1 MTLASERHVVQN
13 PLIRYAE
20 EAGWTYLPPDE
31 ALRLRHGPEQPF
43 LQDVLIAQLQRLN
56 PGVVTSAEQAAEVI
70 ARLMRLRPDIE
81 GNREAWEYLKGL
93 KTVFVQAERRE
104 RNLRLLDPQQVEA
117 NTFHVTDEFRF
128 HSGPNKIR
136 ADVVFLVN
144 GIPVI
149 LVETKAA
156 TRLEGIAEA
165 FDQVRRYHLEAPDL
179 LVQTQ
184 LFALTH
190 LVQFF
195 YGATWSLSRKAL
207 FNWRD
212 DIGAKYISP
221 LPDDF
226 SPRPDQPDFE
236 TLVKSFIAPRRV
248 LRVLTD
254 YILFSRKD
262 GELSKIVLRPHQM
275 RAVERCLARAR
286 EAVRAQRAAPQRRRG
301 LIWHTQGSGKTYT
314 MLTLARLLLE
324 TPAFQNPTV
333 LLIVDRNELQSQLF
347 QNLEAVGFGKVHMAL
362 SKRHLR
368 DLLKSDTRG
377 LIVSMIHKFDDM
389 PANLNPRANIFV
401 LVDEAHRTTGG
412 DLGNYL
418 MGALPNATF
427 IGFTGTPIDRTAH
440 GRGTFKTFGADD
452 PQGYLDKYSIR
463 ESIEDGTTVPLHYQ
477 LAPNDLIA
485 DREAMEKEFWAAAEL
500 EGVADV
506 EELNRVLD
514 RAVTLTNMLKNR
526 ERVDKI
532 ARFVAEHFQNY
543 VAPMGYKAFLV
554 AVDREA
560 CCFYKEALD
569 RYLPPEASAVVIS
582 AGHNDPPHIKRHH
595 LSEDEETRIRKAFRK
610 PGENP
615 QIFIVTEKLLTG
627 YDAPILY
634 CMYLD
639 KPMRDHVLLQAI
651 ARVNRPYES
660 EEGQRKTTGLIVD
673 FVGVFENLE
682 RALAFDSQDVSGVV
696 EGLEVLQARF
706 TELMAQG
713 RADYLPLTAG
723 KTEDK
728 AAEAVLEHFRDRE
741 RREAFYAF
749 FRELQEIYEILSPDP
764 WLRPFLKDYERL
776 VEMYRLVR
784 SAYEPHVP
792 VDKSFLRK
800 TAEIVQK
807 HTQTSQIREPQATYE
822 IGTEAL
828 LALLHED
835 RPDTVKVFN
844 LLKELNRIVA
854 EQGKTAPHL
863 IPIGERAEE
872 IRRRFEE
879 RLISAQDA
887 LQDLEEVVR
896 QLQTAQEERRSRG
909 EAALRPYFPQV
920 FAVEWWLRTQG
931 IEAEK
936 AAQTAAS
943 LEEAFALFPNWLISV
958 ADERELRT
966 RLYKA
971 LLVLGVEEV
980 IPWANRI
987 LDLLRRAAE

>member
-1 MTLASERHVVQN
+1 MTLASERRIVQN

-31 ALRLRHGPEQPF
+31 ALRLRHGPDQPL
-43 LQDVLIAQLQRLN
+43 LQDVLITQLQRLN
-56 PGVVTSAEQAAEVI
+56 PGVVTCAEQAAEII
-70 ARLMRLRPDIE
+70 ACLLRIRPDIE

-104 RNLRLLDPQQVEA
+104 RNLRLIDPEQVEV

-128 HSGPNKIR
+128 HSGPHKIR

-144 GIPVI
+144 GIPVL

-165 FDQVRRYHLEAPDL
+165 FDQVRRYHAEAPEL
-179 LVQTQ
+179 LAQTQ
-184 LFALTH
+184 LFAITH

-207 FNWRD
+207 FNWREELV
-212 DIGAKYISP
+212 GAQHPTSP
-221 LPDDF
+221 
-226 SPRPDQPDFE
+226 PDFE
-236 TLVKSFIAPRRV
+236 TLVKAFAAPRRV

-254 YILFSRKD
+254 YILFARKE

-275 RAVERCLARAR
+275 RAVERCLTRAR
-286 EAVRAQRAAPQRRRG
+286 DSEKRRG

-314 MLTLARLLLE
+314 MLSLARLLIE

-333 LLIVDRNELQSQLF
+333 LLIVDRNELQSQIF
-347 QNLEAVGFGKVHMAL
+347 QNLEAIGFGRVHLAL

-368 DLLKSDTRG
+368 DLLKADTRG

-389 PANLNPRANIFV
+389 PANLNTRANIFV

-427 IGFTGTPIDRTAH
+427 LGFTGTPIDRTAH

-485 DREAMEKEFWAAAEL
+485 DREAMEKDFWAAAEL

-514 RAVTLTNMLKNR
+514 RAVSLTNMLKNR

-569 RYLPPEASAVVIS
+569 RYLLPEASVVVIS
-582 AGHNDPPHIKRHH
+582 AGHNDLPHVKRHH
-595 LSEDEETRIRKAFRK
+595 LSEDEESRIRKAFRK

-615 QIFIVTEKLLTG
+615 QILIVTEKLLTG

-682 RALAFDSQDVSGVV
+682 RALAFDSKEVSGVV
-696 EGLEVLQARF
+696 EGLEVLQTRF
-706 TELMAQG
+706 AELIKQG
-713 RADYLPLTAG
+713 RTEYLPLTAG

-728 AAEAVLEHFRDRE
+728 AAEAVLEHFRGKE

-749 FRELQEIYEILSPDP
+749 FREVQEIYEILSPDP
-764 WLRPFLKDYERL
+764 FLRPFLKDYERL
-776 VEMYRLVR
+776 AEMYRVMR

-807 HTQTSQIREPQATYE
+807 HTETSQVLEPQATYE
-822 IGTEAL
+822 IGTGTL

-835 RPDTVKVFN
+835 KPDTVKVFN

-863 IPIGERAEE
+863 ISIGERAEE

-879 RLISAQDA
+879 RLISARDA
-887 LQDLEEVVR
+887 LRDLDAVVR
-896 QLQTAQEERRSRG
+896 QLETAQKERDSSP
-909 EAALRPYFPQV
+909 LSPQA
-920 FAVEWWLRTQG
+920 FAVEWWLRTQN

-936 AAQTAAS
+936 ASQTAAL
-943 LEEAFALFPNWLISV
+943 LEEAFALFPNWTISV
-958 ADERELRT
+958 TDERELRT
-966 RLYKA
+966 RLYKV
-971 LLVLGVEEV
+971 LMPLGVKEIV
-980 IPWANRI
+980 TWANRI
-987 LDLLRRAAE
+987 LELLRRAVE

>member
-1 MTLASERHVVQN
+1 MTLASERRVVQN
-13 PLIRYAE
+13 SLIRYVE
-20 EAGWTYLPPDE
+20 EAGWTYLSPED

-43 LQDVLIAQLQRLN
+43 LHDVLIAQLQRLN

-128 HSGPNKIR
+128 HSGPHKIR

-165 FDQVRRYHLEAPDL
+165 LDQVRRYHREAPDL

-207 FNWRD
+207 FNWRED
-212 DIGAKYISP
+212 LVGAQNPASP
-221 LPDDF
+221 
-226 SPRPDQPDFE
+226 PDFE

-248 LRVLTD
+248 LRMLTD

-262 GELSKIVLRPHQM
+262 GELSKVVLRPHQM

-286 EAVRAQRAAPQRRRG
+286 DPQKRRG

-333 LLIVDRNELQSQLF
+333 LLVVDRNELQSQLF
-347 QNLEAVGFGKVHMAL
+347 QNLEAVGFGRVHLAL
-362 SKRHLR
+362 SKRHLC
-368 DLLKSDTRG
+368 DLFKADTRG
-377 LIVSMIHKFDDM
+377 IIVSMIHKFDDM

-485 DREAMEKEFWAAAEL
+485 DREAMEKEFWEAAEL

-582 AGHNDPPHIKRHH
+582 AGHNDPPHLNRHH

-610 PGENP
+610 PGEMP
-615 QIFIVTEKLLTG
+615 QILIVTEKLLTG

-764 WLRPFLKDYERL
+764 FLRPFLEDYEQL
-776 VEMYRLVR
+776 VGMYRLVR

-854 EQGKTAPHL
+854 EQGKTVPHL

-931 IEAEK
+931 VEAEK

>member
-20 EAGWTYLPPDE
+20 EAGWTYLSPDE
-31 ALRLRHGPEQPF
+31 ARRLRHGLDQP
-43 LQDVLIAQLQRLN
+43 LLTDVLIAQLQRLN
-56 PGVVTSAEQAAEVI
+56 PDVITTVEEANEVI
-70 ARLMRLRPDIE
+70 ARLTRAHPDIE

-93 KTVFVQAERRE
+93 KTFFVRAERRE

-179 LVQTQ
+179 LAQTQ
-184 LFALTH
+184 LFAITH

-207 FNWRD
+207 FNWRED
-212 DIGAKYISP
+212 LVGAQNPASP
-221 LPDDF
+221 
-226 SPRPDQPDFE
+226 PDFE
-236 TLVKSFIAPRRV
+236 TLVKSFVAPRRV

-254 YILFSRKD
+254 YILFARKD
-262 GELSKIVLRPHQM
+262 GELSKIVLRQHQM
-275 RAVERCLARAR
+275 RAVERCLARAHD
-286 EAVRAQRAAPQRRRG
+286 PQKRRG
-301 LIWHTQGSGKTYT
+301 LVWHTQGSGKTYT

-324 TPAFQNPTV
+324 TAAFQNPTV

-347 QNLEAVGFGKVHMAL
+347 QNLEAVGFGKVHLAL

-368 DLLKSDTRG
+368 DMLKSDTRG
-377 LIVSMIHKFDDM
+377 LTLSMIHKFDDM
-389 PANLNPRANIFV
+389 PANLNTRANIFV

-452 PQGYLDKYSIR
+452 PQGYIDKYSIR
-463 ESIEDGTTVPLHYQ
+463 ESIADGTTVPLHYQ

-526 ERVDKI
+526 QRVDKI
-532 ARFVAEHFQNY
+532 ARFVAEHFQKY
-543 VAPMGYKAFLV
+543 VEPMGYKAFLV

-595 LSEDEETRIRKAFRK
+595 LSEDEEARIRKAFRK
-610 PGENP
+610 PGETP
-615 QIFIVTEKLLTG
+615 QILIVTEKLLTG

-696 EGLEVLQARF
+696 EGLEVLQERF
-706 TELMAQG
+706 TELMEQG

-741 RREAFYAF
+741 RREAFYTF
-749 FRELQEIYEILSPDP
+749 FRELQEIHEILSPDP
-764 WLRPFLKDYERL
+764 FLRPFLKDYERL

-887 LQDLEEVVR
+887 LRELDAVVR
-896 QLQTAQEERRSRG
+896 QLQTAQEERRSSP
-909 EAALRPYFPQV
+909 LSPQA

-931 IEAEK
+931 VEPSK
-936 AAQTAAS
+936 AGQTAAS
-943 LEEAFALFPNWLISV
+943 LEDALAQFPNWTISE

-966 RLYKA
+966 RLYKV
-971 LLVLGVEEV
+971 LLALGVKEV
-980 IPWANRI
+980 VPWADRI
-987 LDLLRRAAE
+987 LDLLRRAAA